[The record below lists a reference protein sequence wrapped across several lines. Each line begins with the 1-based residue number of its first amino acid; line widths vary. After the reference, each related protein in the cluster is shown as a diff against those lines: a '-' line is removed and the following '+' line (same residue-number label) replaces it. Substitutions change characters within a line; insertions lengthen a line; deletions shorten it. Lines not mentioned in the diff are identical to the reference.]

1 MKAIQTQQISKYYQN
16 GSIKALDSLCLNVEK
31 GRFLGLIGANGAGK
45 TTLIYIIAG
54 LVRRTSG
61 KLIIFDEKVKNE
73 DFQYRRHI
81 GFVLDRPMYLQKLT
95 VTEYLEFVAEM
106 YDIPRQEAE
115 KKIKELIDFFDL
127 TAVADAYIETYSKG
141 MKQKVSLAA
150 AIIHE
155 PELLI
160 LDEPFNGIDASAAE
174 DIKQILSSMNQK
186 GVTII
191 ITSHIL
197 EWIESLCTDCAI
209 MHKGKIVFQCSLDE
223 LETQLQNSNNDQI
236 KASLRDIFLQVT
248 SLDRPHKSLSWL
260 S

>member
-1 MKAIQTQQISKYYQN
+1 MKAIQTQQISKCYQN

-31 GRFLGLIGANGAGK
+31 GRFLGLIGPNGAGK

-61 KLIIFDEKVKNE
+61 KLIVFGEEVNDEY
-73 DFQYRRHI
+73 FQYRRHI

-106 YDIPRQEAE
+106 YDIPKQEAE
-115 KKIKELIDFFDL
+115 KKIKELIEFFDL
-127 TAVADAYIETYSKG
+127 TAVADTYIETYSKG

-160 LDEPFNGIDASAAE
+160 LDEPFNGIDAPAAE

-191 ITSHIL
+191 LTSHIL

-209 MHKGKIVFQCSLDE
+209 MHKGKIVFQSSLDE
-223 LETQLQNSNNDQI
+223 LETQLQNPNNDKI
-236 KASLRDIFLQVT
+236 KASLRDIFLQIT
-248 SLDRPHKSLSWL
+248 SSDRPHKSLSWL